1 MGKGDRVKMRNRALA
16 RRGSF
21 LLSLYPMKEGENM
34 IGAIEFLRNLFYG
47 DTWYIAWSVAALPLL
62 VAGAVNLPAL
72 IKSFKG
78 QKKSK

>member
-1 MGKGDRVKMRNRALA
+1 
-16 RRGSF
+16 
-21 LLSLYPMKEGENM
+21 M

-72 IKSFKG
+72 IKSIKG